1 MGSFTPYET
10 KTLNYFITMTKPIF
24 LTGAY
29 YNNSADSMVL
39 LQIREFI
46 TNGNSVKIKNCTNST
61 ISEGYVHFKD
71 Y

>member
-1 MGSFTPYET
+1 MGSFNPYET
-10 KTLNYFITMTKPIF
+10 KTLNYFITMAKPIF

-29 YNNSADSMVL
+29 YNNSVDAIVL

-46 TNGNSVKIKNCTNST
+46 TNGVRIKNSTNST